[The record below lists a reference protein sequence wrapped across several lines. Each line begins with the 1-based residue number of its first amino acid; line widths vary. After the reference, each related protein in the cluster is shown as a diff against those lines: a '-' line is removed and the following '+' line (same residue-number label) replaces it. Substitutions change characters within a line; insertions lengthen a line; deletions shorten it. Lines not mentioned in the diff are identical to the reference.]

1 MSDAAARVWRGPNG
15 VLRRVTNADGI
26 GIADAVAVAAVVIMI
41 ILAVI
46 PAILHTTGCN
56 VDG

>member
-1 MSDAAARVWRGPNG
+1 VWRGPNG